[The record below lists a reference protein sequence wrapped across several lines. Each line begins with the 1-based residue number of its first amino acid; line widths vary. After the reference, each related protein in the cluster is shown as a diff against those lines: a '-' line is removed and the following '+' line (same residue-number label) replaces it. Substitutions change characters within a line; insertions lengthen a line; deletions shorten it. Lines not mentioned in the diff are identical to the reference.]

1 MLTTRGLA
9 ARSLLN
15 LALVLLLAATF
26 AADLVLPLGT
36 AVWVIYL
43 VPTVLAF
50 LSDRPW
56 VPVASA
62 LVATALTIVGFHFAP
77 AGIDP
82 SVAIVNRSLATIVE
96 IALAGLGALFIRYRN
111 EAIRQQWLRDGEAGL
126 ANAIAGEQS
135 LDDLG
140 RAALAYLIDRT
151 GARAGVQFVREGDG
165 FRRLAAIGV
174 PEALAPAARL
184 GHDDGLAGRAIAE
197 RRAIVL
203 DRLPEGYFR
212 FGSALGDGSPERL
225 LIGISEV
232 DGTVNSV
239 VELALGA
246 DRAGSGGEDPVALL
260 QLVRRQ
266 LGLAIRSAKYRA
278 QLQALLAET
287 QQQAEELQAQ
297 SEELR
302 ANNDELEAQTRA
314 LQLAQGELEQQ
325 QAELERSNVQL
336 EEQTRSLEAQRDELS
351 RAQTALKAQAGELEL
366 ASRYKSE
373 FLANMSHELRTPL
386 NSLLIMARLLG
397 DNRKGN
403 LDEEQVRF
411 ARTIETSGND
421 LLTLINDI
429 LDISKIEAGRLEL
442 QPRRVRI
449 APLVEK
455 IAQGFRAS
463 AETKGLALEVEI
475 AAGAPAE
482 IETDPQR
489 LEQVLKN
496 FLANAIKFTER
507 GEVAI
512 VVAPQDNHRIA
523 FAVRDTG
530 PGIDPDKQDT
540 IFEAFRQADG
550 TISRKYGGTGLGL
563 SISRELARLL
573 GGGIALDSAPGR
585 GSTFTLDLPA
595 AFDPAAVL
603 PPPPPPAAARP
614 APPRPAAAAVPA
626 QSAQAEPARAHA
638 EDDRE
643 VLSGDARVILVVED
657 DPVFAGILRDLAHEM
672 GFQCLLAGTADEG
685 ALMARQYVPHAVI
698 LDMNLPDHTG
708 LSVLDRIKRDTRT
721 RHIPVHVVSVDD
733 DTLAALS
740 NGAVGYLLKPV
751 RREALVGMLEGLE
764 AKMEQRLRRVL
775 VVEDDVAQAESVR
788 HLLASREVETIE
800 AHSAASCLEKLGAET
815 FDCMVLDL
823 NLPDMPGLDL
833 LERLS
838 SDESV
843 GFPPVIVYTGRD
855 LSAEEELRLRR
866 YSKSIIV
873 KGAKSPERLL
883 DEVTLFLHQVV
894 ADLPEPQQKLL
905 AKALTRDAALEGR
918 QILIVEDDIRNVYA
932 LTSVL
937 EPHGARVRIARN
949 GLEALAE
956 LDKVARGEALP
967 VDVVLMDVMMPEMDG
982 LTATREIR
990 KQPRWRDLPVIA
1002 LTAKAMARDQQDCL
1016 DAGANDYLAKP
1027 LDVDKLLSLVRVW
1040 MPR

>member
-1 MLTTRGLA
+1 MPNPRAPAA
-9 ARSLLN
+9 ARSVLN
-15 LALVLLLAATF
+15 VALILLLGLTF
-26 AADLVLPLGT
+26 AADLVFPLGT

-62 LVATALTIVGFHFAP
+62 FVATLLTIVGFHFAP

-111 EAIRQQWLRDGEAGL
+111 EAMTQQWLRDGEAGL
-126 ANAIAGEQS
+126 ANAIAGEQA

-140 RAALAYLIDRT
+140 RAALGYLVERI
-151 GARAGVQFVREGDG
+151 GAGAGVIFVRDGDG
-165 FRRLAAIGV
+165 FRKLASIGV
-174 PEALAPAARL
+174 PEGIGPSQRL
-184 GHDDGLAGRAIAE
+184 GRDDGLAGRAVAE
-197 RRAIVL
+197 RRVL
-203 DRLPEGYFR
+203 LLDNLPPGYFTY
-212 FGSALGDGSPERL
+212 GSSLGQGEPQRL
-225 LIGISEV
+225 LVGIGEV
-232 DGTVNSV
+232 DGTVNAV
-239 VELALGA
+239 VELALPDGGA
-246 DRAGSGGEDPVALL
+246 LGGADPVAFLDL
-260 QLVRRQ
+260 IRRQ
-266 LGLAIRSAKYRA
+266 LGLSIRSAKYRA
-278 QLQALLAET
+278 QLQSLLAET

-297 SEELR
+297 GEELR

-314 LQLAQGELEQQ
+314 LQQAQAELEQQ

-351 RAQTALKAQAGELEL
+351 RAQASLKAQAGELEQ

-397 DNRKGN
+397 DNRNGN

-442 QPRRVRI
+442 QPRRVRL

-455 IAQGFRAS
+455 IAQTFRAS
-463 AETKGLALEVEI
+463 AESKGLALRVEVSGE
-475 AAGAPAE
+475 APTE

-496 FLANAIKFTER
+496 FVSNAIKFTER

-512 VVAPQDNHRIA
+512 IVGPQDNHRIA
-523 FAVRDTG
+523 FSVRDTG
-530 PGIDPDKQDT
+530 TGIPPEQQDT

-573 GGGIALDSAPGR
+573 GGGIALDSAPGQ

-603 PPPPPPAAARP
+603 PPPPPTPRPDAPAAP
-614 APPRPAAAAVPA
+614 APVKV
-626 QSAQAEPARAHA
+626 ARIAPQRVHE

-657 DPVFAGILRDLAHEM
+657 DPVFASILRDLAHEM

-721 RHIPVHVVSVDD
+721 RHIPVHVVSADD
-733 DTLAALS
+733 DTLPALS

-751 RREALVGMLEGLE
+751 RRETLVDMLEGLE
-764 AKMEQRLRRVL
+764 ARMDQRLRRVL

-788 HLLASREVETIE
+788 HLLASRAVETIE
-800 AHSAASCLEKLGAET
+800 AHSAQACLEKLGSET

-838 SDESV
+838 TDESV

-956 LDKVARGEALP
+956 LEKVARGEALP
-967 VDVVLMDVMMPEMDG
+967 VDLVLMDVMMPEMDG

-990 KQPRWRDLPVIA
+990 KQGLWRDLPVIA

>member
-1 MLTTRGLA
+1 MPISRAPVA

-15 LALVLLLAATF
+15 LALVLFLLLTF
-26 AADLVLPLGT
+26 AADLVFPLGT

-62 LVATALTIVGFHFAP
+62 MIATALTIVGFYLAP

-82 SVAIVNRSLATIVE
+82 SVAIVNRSLATVVE
-96 IALAGLGALFIRYRN
+96 IALAGIGALFIRYRN
-111 EAIRQQWLRDGEAGL
+111 EALRQQWLRDGEAGL

-140 RAALAYLIDRT
+140 RAALGHLAAWT
-151 GARAGVQFVREGDG
+151 GAGAGLLYVRDGEG
-165 FRRLAAIGV
+165 FRRIASIGV
-174 PEALAPAARL
+174 PAGAGATQRL

-197 RRAIVL
+197 RRAL
-203 DRLPEGYFR
+203 LFDDLPEGYFT
-212 FGSALGDGSPERL
+212 FGSSLGQGRPRSL
-225 LIGISEV
+225 LIGIGEV
-232 DGTVNSV
+232 DGTVNV
-239 VELALGA
+239 VIELAMLGNMA
-246 DRAGSGGEDPVALL
+246 TRGSDPLAFLE
-260 QLVRRQ
+260 LVRRQ

-278 QLQALLAET
+278 QLQTLLAET

-297 SEELR
+297 GEELR

-314 LQLAQGELEQQ
+314 LQQAQAELEQQ

-336 EEQTRSLEAQRDELS
+336 EEQTRSLEAQRDELT
-351 RAQTALKAQAGELEL
+351 RAQASLKAQAGELEL

-397 DNRKGN
+397 DNRNGN
-403 LDEEQVRF
+403 LDEQQVRF

-421 LLTLINDI
+421 LLALINDI

-449 APLVEK
+449 APLIEK

-463 AETKGLALEVEI
+463 AESKGLALNVEVSEQ
-475 AAGAPAE
+475 APGE

-496 FLANAIKFTER
+496 FLANAIKFTEH

-512 VVAPQDNHRIA
+512 VVGPQDNHRIA

-530 PGIDPDKQDT
+530 PGIAPEQQDT

-573 GGGIALDSAPGR
+573 GGGISLDSMPGQ

-595 AFDPAAVL
+595 TFDPAAVL
-603 PPPPPPAAARP
+603 PPPPPAARP
-614 APPRPAAAAVPA
+614 SLPRPPAPAAPA
-626 QSAQAEPARAHA
+626 QAARTEPARAHA

-733 DTLAALS
+733 DTLSALS

-751 RREALVGMLEGLE
+751 RRESLVSMLEGLE
-764 AKMEQRLRRVL
+764 ARMDQRLRRVL

-788 HLLASREVETIE
+788 HLLASRAVETIE
-800 AHSAASCLEKLGAET
+800 AHSAMACLEKLGAET

-894 ADLPEPQQKLL
+894 AELPEPQQKML

-937 EPHGARVRIARN
+937 EPHGARIRIARN

-956 LDKVARGEALP
+956 LDKARSGSALP
-967 VDVVLMDVMMPEMDG
+967 VDLVLMDVMMPEMDG

-990 KQPRWRDLPVIA
+990 KQGAWRDLPIIA
-1002 LTAKAMARDQQDCL
+1002 LTAKAMARDQQECL

>member
-1 MLTTRGLA
+1 MPHLRGLA

-15 LALVLLLAATF
+15 LALILLLVLTF
-26 AADLVLPLGT
+26 LADLVFPLGT
-36 AVWVIYL
+36 AVWVVYL
-43 VPTVLAF
+43 IPTVLAF

-62 LVATALTIVGFHFAP
+62 MIATALTIAGFHFAP

-82 SVAIVNRSLATIVE
+82 AVAIVNRSLATAVE
-96 IALAGLGALFIRYRN
+96 ITLAALGALFIRYRN
-111 EAIRQQWLRDGEAGL
+111 EAQRQQWLRDGEAGL
-126 ANAIAGEQS
+126 ANAIGGEQS

-140 RAALAYLIDRT
+140 RAALAYLVDRT
-151 GARAGVQFVREGDG
+151 SASAGVLFVRDGEG
-165 FRRLAAIGV
+165 FRRLAAVGV

-184 GHDDGLAGRAIAE
+184 GHDEGLAGRAIAE

-203 DRLPEGYFR
+203 DRLPDGYFR
-212 FGSALGDGSPERL
+212 FGSVLGEGQPRRL

-232 DGTVNSV
+232 DSTVNSV
-239 VELALGA
+239 VELALGDEGA
-246 DRAGSGGEDPVALL
+246 AHVGEDPVALL

-302 ANNDELEAQTRA
+302 ANNDELEAQTRS
-314 LQLAQGELEQQ
+314 LQEAQGELEQQ

-351 RAQTALKAQAGELEL
+351 RAKASLKAQAGELEL

-403 LDEEQVRF
+403 LDDEQVRF

-429 LDISKIEAGRLEL
+429 LDISKIEAGRLDL
-442 QPRRVRI
+442 QPRRIRL
-449 APLVEK
+449 APLIEK

-463 AETKGLALEVEI
+463 AESKGLALKVEM
-475 AAGAPAE
+475 AADVPAE

-489 LEQVLKN
+489 LEQVIKN

-512 VVAPQDNHRIA
+512 VVSAQDHARVA
-523 FAVRDTG
+523 LAVRDTG
-530 PGIDPDKQDT
+530 PGIAPEQQDT

-573 GGGIALDSAPGR
+573 GGGISLDSAVGR
-585 GSTFTLDLPA
+585 GSTFTLDIPVT
-595 AFDPAAVL
+595 FDAAAVL
-603 PPPPPPAAARP
+603 PPPPPSPRAPAPVAAAPAAAP
-614 APPRPAAAAVPA
+614 LP
-626 QSAQAEPARAHA
+626 RAHA

-698 LDMNLPDHTG
+698 LDMSLPDHTG

-751 RREALVGMLEGLE
+751 RREALVDMLEGLE
-764 AKMEQRLRRVL
+764 ARMDQRLRRVL

-788 HLLASREVETIE
+788 HLLASRAVETIE

-932 LTSVL
+932 LTSIL

-956 LDKVARGEALP
+956 LEKAQRGEALP
-967 VDVVLMDVMMPEMDG
+967 VDLVLMDVMMPEMDG

-990 KQPRWRDLPVIA
+990 KKPAWRDLPVIA